1 MQWDSKETS
10 FRKTKISVVQQEQYD
25 IDTLKIVKFFSTISL
40 TKRKSSLEKIKE
52 HLKCIFVQLVIKNLK
67 QKIN

>member
-10 FRKTKISVVQQEQYD
+10 FRKTKISVIQQEQYD

-40 TKRKSSLEKIKE
+40 TKRKSSLEKIRS
-52 HLKCIFVQLVIKNLK
+52 I
-67 QKIN
+67 

>member
-40 TKRKSSLEKIKE
+40 TKRKSSLEKIRS
-52 HLKCIFVQLVIKNLK
+52 I
-67 QKIN
+67 